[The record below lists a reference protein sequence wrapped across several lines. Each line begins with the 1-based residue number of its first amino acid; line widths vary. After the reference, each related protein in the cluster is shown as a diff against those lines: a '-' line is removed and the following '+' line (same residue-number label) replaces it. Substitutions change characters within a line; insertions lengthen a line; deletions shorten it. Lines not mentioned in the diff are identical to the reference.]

1 MCRCYKNEFFN
12 LTGNACFMQCI
23 HMKCKCRREHFSYV
37 LFCGEC
43 TYRSKFGRENVEIES
58 KCKCKDS
65 RPQEVC
71 SFCFTVRYLLNFKCY
86 KLCVDTLPV
95 VPLGEYLK
103 KIDGDPFFLS

>member
-1 MCRCYKNEFFN
+1 MSKRTFFIC
-12 LTGNACFMQCI
+12 T
-23 HMKCKCRREHFSYV
+23 
-37 LFCGEC
+37 FCGEC
-43 TYRSKFGRENVEIES
+43 TYGSTFGRENVEIES

-86 KLCVDTLPV
+86 KLCIDTLPV

-103 KIDGDPFFLS
+103 KIDGDPFFFYLSQRTGLIEISLDNPKATTRK